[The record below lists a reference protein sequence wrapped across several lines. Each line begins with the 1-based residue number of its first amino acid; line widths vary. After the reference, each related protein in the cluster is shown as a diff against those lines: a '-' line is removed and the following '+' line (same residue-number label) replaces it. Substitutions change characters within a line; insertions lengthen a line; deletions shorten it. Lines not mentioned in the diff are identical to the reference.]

1 MASQKTDYKT
11 LSSELDE
18 ILGKLQSAE
27 LNVDEAVDLYE
38 RGMKIAKE
46 LEAYLQEAENK
57 VARVKADWESRAQA

>member
-46 LEAYLQEAENK
+46 LEVYLQEAENK